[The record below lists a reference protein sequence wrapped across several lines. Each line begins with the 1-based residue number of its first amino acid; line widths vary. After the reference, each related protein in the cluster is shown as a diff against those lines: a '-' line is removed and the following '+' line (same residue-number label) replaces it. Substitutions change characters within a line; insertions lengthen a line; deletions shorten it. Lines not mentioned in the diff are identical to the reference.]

1 MNQYPSHSQTPKF
14 DSNKSQTSQILYQ
27 EPTPEEMKRRSNA
40 FNNFFAFL
48 VLFALFF
55 GLACMIIVTAERE
68 SANQVEATA
77 KAASHSE
84 IEKINAAIAGGV
96 K

>member
-1 MNQYPSHSQTPKF
+1 MNQTASHSQTPKF
-14 DSNKSQTSQILYQ
+14 DKVQSQTTQILYQ
-27 EPTPEEMKRRSNA
+27 PPTAEEMKRKSNA
-40 FNNFFAFL
+40 FSNFFAFL
-48 VLFALFF
+48 VIFALFF

-68 SANQVEATA
+68 STNQVEAIA
-77 KAASHSE
+77 KAVSHSE

>member
-1 MNQYPSHSQTPKF
+1 MNQTASHSQTPKF

-27 EPTPEEMKRRSNA
+27 EPTPEEMKRKSNA
-40 FNNFFAFL
+40 FSNFFAFL

-68 SANQVEATA
+68 SANQVAAVA
-77 KAASHSE
+77 KVVEDA
-84 IEKINAAIAGGV
+84 K
-96 K
+96 

>member
-14 DSNKSQTSQILYQ
+14 DKVQSQTTQILYQ
-27 EPTPEEMKRRSNA
+27 PPTAEEMQRKSNA
-40 FNNFFAFL
+40 FSNFFAFL

-68 SANQVEATA
+68 SANQVAAVAKVLEAQ
-77 KAASHSE
+77 K
-84 IEKINAAIAGGV
+84 
-96 K
+96 